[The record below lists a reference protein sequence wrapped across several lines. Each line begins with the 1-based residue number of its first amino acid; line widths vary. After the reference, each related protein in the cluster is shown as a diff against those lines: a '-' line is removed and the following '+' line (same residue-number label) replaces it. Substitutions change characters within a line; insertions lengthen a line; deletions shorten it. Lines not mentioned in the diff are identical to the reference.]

1 MAPEIFR
8 IQLFDDFENEY
19 AGEIGF
25 DPFKVDIWALGVM
38 LFEVNKLPK
47 AFYGFFFKRLIK
59 ACHLCHFEMIFLE
72 LPFDRFRGSAQIYKA
87 QMGRNWDFPLHA
99 NLTPDCRAIIKAML
113 EPEPQLRIDP
123 YGICMHCWIQNS
135 YMKNNG
141 WHMKK

>member
-8 IQLFDDFENEY
+8 IQLFDDFENEN

-38 LFEVNKLPK
+38 L
-47 AFYGFFFKRLIK
+47 Y
-59 ACHLCHFEMIFLE
+59 EMIFLE

-87 QMGRNWDFPLHA
+87 QIGRNWDFPLHA
-99 NLTPDCRAIIKAML
+99 NLTPDGRAIIKAML

-135 YMKNNG
+135 YMENNG
-141 WHMKK
+141 WHMKKQADKHPASRSLSKSIVSIFKK